1 MARFVAALESLHTKR
16 DFFGSPEYRFSA
28 QDHLG
33 NRHGRLTQIRDG
45 RRVILT
51 DYLQ

>member
-1 MARFVAALESLHTKR
+1 MESPQTTR

-33 NRHGRLTQIRDG
+33 NRPGRLAQIRDG
-45 RRVILT
+45 RWVILT